1 MRVIENVRR
10 DQSDDLDLK
19 PKDFT
24 NSGERPH
31 QVEKSANSNA
41 RHGYSTNQKRE
52 SNPRHLMNLVWA
64 VALMDIIL
72 TSKVQ
77 FQEVELERTLR
88 RLKEAF
94 PTLANKRRD
103 ARQQKK

>member
-1 MRVIENVRR
+1 MMTL
-10 DQSDDLDLK
+10 SDPNATTLSKLILK
-19 PKDFT
+19 GLNQAPLLQ
-24 NSGERPH
+24 PH